1 MSGSCTVYTLNGKV
15 VFMEVQFSKQQERI
29 AVRKSLK
36 YSIKDGVAFAAT
48 TGFGDNYLN
57 PFAVALGA
65 STFQI
70 GLLSSA
76 SQFVPSLAQLK
87 VADLVERF
95 GSRKKVIVRSVFI
108 HAFLL
113 LPMAMIPYLPDS
125 LRIYALI
132 GLCALYVSFASFAG
146 PAWGSLMANLV
157 PERKRGAFFSRRG
170 RLISLIMVIS
180 SFLAGYILHVFRK
193 QSLLGFTVIFLVAM
207 ISRYISWYFLGRM
220 YEPPLEVK
228 REHYFSPGEFL
239 RRLNVGNFG
248 KYVIFHSCFSF
259 AVFIASPFFPVFM
272 LRDLGFSYITYTIV
286 TVTVPLASIIAVSY
300 WGRRADALGNRQVIL
315 ICSIVISVLPA
326 MWLISRQ
333 IYFLI
338 IIQTL
343 AGISWAGFNLCSS
356 NFIYDSAI
364 PEKRTRCIAYFNTFN
379 GFSICAGNLL
389 GGFLAT
395 HIPPLFGYQLITL
408 FAVSSLLRILASTLL
423 LRRVKEIRKKGVAVA

>member
-1 MSGSCTVYTLNGKV
+1 
-15 VFMEVQFSKQQERI
+15 MEAHLSKQQERS
-29 AVRKSLK
+29 AVRKSLR

-57 PFAVALGA
+57 PFAVALDA
-65 STFQI
+65 SAFQI

-76 SQFVPSLAQLK
+76 SQFVPAVAQLK
-87 VADLVERF
+87 VADFTERF

-113 LPMAMIPYLPDS
+113 LPMAMIPYLPEFV
-125 LRIYALI
+125 RVYALI
-132 GLCALYVSFASFAG
+132 GFCTLYVSFASFAG

-157 PERKRGAFFSRRG
+157 PERRRGVFFSRRG
-170 RLISLIMVIS
+170 RLISLVMVVS
-180 SFLAGYILHVFRK
+180 SFLAGYILHFFKK
-193 QSLLGFTVIFLVAM
+193 QSLLGFTIIFLVAM
-207 ISRYISWYFLGRM
+207 ISRYVSWYFLSRM

-228 REHYFSPGEFL
+228 REHYFSLGEFL

-286 TVTVPLASIIAVSY
+286 TTTVPLASILAVSY
-300 WGRRADALGNRQVIL
+300 WGRRADALGNRQIIL
-315 ICSIVISVLPA
+315 ICSLVVSVLPA

-333 IYFLI
+333 VYFLI
-338 IIQTL
+338 IIQIL
-343 AGISWAGFNLCSS
+343 AGIFWAGFNLCSS
-356 NFIYDSAI
+356 NFIYDSVI
-364 PEKRTRCIAYFNTFN
+364 PEKRTRCISYFNIFN

-395 HIPPLFGYQLITL
+395 HIPPLFGYRLIAL
-408 FAVSSLLRILASTLL
+408 FALSSFLRILASILL
-423 LRRVKEIRKKGVAVA
+423 LKRVKEIRKRDVTVV

>member
-132 GLCALYVSFASFAG
+132 GLCALYVSFASFAC
-146 PAWGSLMANLV
+146 
-157 PERKRGAFFSRRG
+157 
-170 RLISLIMVIS
+170 
-180 SFLAGYILHVFRK
+180 
-193 QSLLGFTVIFLVAM
+193 QTVQQDQ
-207 ISRYISWYFLGRM
+207 R
-220 YEPPLEVK
+220 P
-228 REHYFSPGEFL
+228 
-239 RRLNVGNFG
+239 
-248 KYVIFHSCFSF
+248 
-259 AVFIASPFFPVFM
+259 
-272 LRDLGFSYITYTIV
+272 
-286 TVTVPLASIIAVSY
+286 
-300 WGRRADALGNRQVIL
+300 
-315 ICSIVISVLPA
+315 
-326 MWLISRQ
+326 
-333 IYFLI
+333 
-338 IIQTL
+338 
-343 AGISWAGFNLCSS
+343 
-356 NFIYDSAI
+356 
-364 PEKRTRCIAYFNTFN
+364 
-379 GFSICAGNLL
+379 
-389 GGFLAT
+389 
-395 HIPPLFGYQLITL
+395 
-408 FAVSSLLRILASTLL
+408 
-423 LRRVKEIRKKGVAVA
+423 

>member
-1 MSGSCTVYTLNGKV
+1 
-15 VFMEVQFSKQQERI
+15 MEAHLSKQQERS
-29 AVRKSLK
+29 AVRKSLR

-57 PFAVALGA
+57 PFAVALDA
-65 STFQI
+65 SAFQI

-76 SQFVPSLAQLK
+76 SQFVPAVAQLK
-87 VADLVERF
+87 VADFTERF
-95 GSRKKVIVRSVFI
+95 GSRKKVIVRSVFF

-113 LPMAMIPYLPDS
+113 LPMAMIPYLPEFV
-125 LRIYALI
+125 RVYALI
-132 GLCALYVSFASFAG
+132 GFCTLYVSFASFAG

-157 PERKRGAFFSRRG
+157 PERRRGVFFSRRG
-170 RLISLIMVIS
+170 RLISLVMVVS
-180 SFLAGYILHVFRK
+180 SFLAGYILHFFKK
-193 QSLLGFTVIFLVAM
+193 QSLLGFTIIFLVAM
-207 ISRYISWYFLGRM
+207 ISRYVSWYFLSRM

-228 REHYFSPGEFL
+228 REHYFSLGEFL

-286 TVTVPLASIIAVSY
+286 TTTVPLASILAVSY
-300 WGRRADALGNRQVIL
+300 WGRRADALGNRQIIL
-315 ICSIVISVLPA
+315 ICSLVVSVLPA

-333 IYFLI
+333 VYFLI
-338 IIQTL
+338 IIQIL
-343 AGISWAGFNLCSS
+343 AGIFWAGFNLCSA
-356 NFIYDSAI
+356 NFIYDSVI
-364 PEKRTRCIAYFNTFN
+364 PEKRTRCISYFNIFN

-395 HIPPLFGYQLITL
+395 HIPPLFGYRLIAL
-408 FAVSSLLRILASTLL
+408 FALSSFLRILASILL
-423 LRRVKEIRKKGVAVA
+423 LKRVKEIRKRDVTVV

>member
-1 MSGSCTVYTLNGKV
+1 
-15 VFMEVQFSKQQERI
+15 MEAHLSKQQERS
-29 AVRKSLK
+29 AVRKSLR

-65 STFQI
+65 SAFQI

-76 SQFVPSLAQLK
+76 SQFVPAVAQLK
-87 VADLVERF
+87 VADFTERF
-95 GSRKKVIVRSVFI
+95 GSRKKVIVRSVFF

-113 LPMAMIPYLPDS
+113 LPMAMIPYLPEFV
-125 LRIYALI
+125 RVYALI
-132 GLCALYVSFASFAG
+132 GFCTLYVSFASFAG

-157 PERKRGAFFSRRG
+157 PERRRGVFFSRRG
-170 RLISLIMVIS
+170 RLISLVMVVS
-180 SFLAGYILHVFRK
+180 SFLAGYILHFFKK
-193 QSLLGFTVIFLVAM
+193 QSLLGFTIIFLVAM
-207 ISRYISWYFLGRM
+207 ISRYVSWYFLSRM

-228 REHYFSPGEFL
+228 HEHYFSLGEFL
-239 RRLNVGNFG
+239 RRLNIGNFG

-286 TVTVPLASIIAVSY
+286 TTTVPLASILAVSY
-300 WGRRADALGNRQVIL
+300 WGRRADALGNRQIIL
-315 ICSIVISVLPA
+315 ICSLVVSVLPA

-333 IYFLI
+333 VYFLI
-338 IIQTL
+338 IIQIL
-343 AGISWAGFNLCSS
+343 AGIFWAGFNLCSA
-356 NFIYDSAI
+356 NFIYDSVI
-364 PEKRTRCIAYFNTFN
+364 PEKRTRCISYFNIFN

-395 HIPPLFGYQLITL
+395 HIPPLFGYRLIAL
-408 FAVSSLLRILASTLL
+408 FALSSFLRILASILL
-423 LRRVKEIRKKGVAVA
+423 LKRVKEIRKRDVTVV